1 MMLKT
6 NWWGRNCTQC
16 GERMAQYYRHMPPS
30 KGNASRH
37 VAYAKGSVMTT
48 RMRVDELKLG
58 DLYVLLFEYSVP
70 LRSIKAIRVSSAG
83 GGGLKHDDTQSCLN

>member
-1 MMLKT
+1 M
-6 NWWGRNCTQC
+6 GTQLHSVR
-16 GERMAQYYRHMPPS
+16 GTHGTILSTYAPS